1 MATPTR
7 RSARVTKAPE
17 RLAAPAATPGA
28 TTPRKRAKQPAGA
41 ASAFA
46 SPLSSRAKRQKTAT
60 RGRQQNARRAV
71 ADDDDDDDDDNES
84 DGEESDQ
91 DEDADESQN
100 DSSSSSADDDD
111 DGDSD
116 FGQREGAGRSR
127 GTKQTPRKAAAPKG
141 KQARA
146 AKPRAQ
152 HGSSTAAASNAQPS
166 LLLNAILDEQ
176 MAVSQV
182 VVDWIASYRRSSETD
197 SATTELINFLIRL
210 SGCPGQITSGDLYE
224 VEQIESVLGTLQAQA
239 IAALKRGGGDGE
251 ADGDDMLMG
260 RSKEQRRF
268 RRNAL
273 QFVQRLVVDG
283 QHHLVFGDVSEES
296 GLSAFVEIVL
306 QWLVSMAASHYRPF
320 RHVAT
325 LFALAMQSALVGV
338 RARIAG
344 ELQTTHRQLDAESA
358 RRRAPAAGASRLRD
372 RVAVLAQQDDVA
384 AAAFKAL
391 YDTVFVYRYR
401 DIHATIR
408 AECLVPLASWC
419 RGYAPAYL
427 NTEHLRYL
435 GWALNDRDARVR
447 EAALAAALGPLLL
460 GKPAQLTAGAVGSG
474 VGAPAVG
481 ALDAASDEAVAEGFR
496 PFVAR
501 FMPRIA
507 QMAVGDVD
515 ARVQVAAVRLVAQL
529 AQLGYVDPA
538 AGGRAAPAAARA
550 KGRRRNGGRRAAK
563 RSTYGHSL
571 SQQLLEESSSEDE
584 DDDDAAQDAS
594 DAEADAG
601 AAAEAPESHVPLFGD
616 DADADDETLACPRH
630 ATMRQLAPLVAHT
643 HATVRGAAAELVAA
657 WLRSDWVAAASA
669 DAGLATV

>member
-260 RSKEQRRF
+260 R
-268 RRNAL
+268 
-273 QFVQRLVVDG
+273 
-283 QHHLVFGDVSEES
+283 
-296 GLSAFVEIVL
+296 
-306 QWLVSMAASHYRPF
+306 
-320 RHVAT
+320 
-325 LFALAMQSALVGV
+325 
-338 RARIAG
+338 
-344 ELQTTHRQLDAESA
+344 
-358 RRRAPAAGASRLRD
+358 
-372 RVAVLAQQDDVA
+372 
-384 AAAFKAL
+384 
-391 YDTVFVYRYR
+391 
-401 DIHATIR
+401 
-408 AECLVPLASWC
+408 
-419 RGYAPAYL
+419 
-427 NTEHLRYL
+427 
-435 GWALNDRDARVR
+435 
-447 EAALAAALGPLLL
+447 
-460 GKPAQLTAGAVGSG
+460 
-474 VGAPAVG
+474 
-481 ALDAASDEAVAEGFR
+481 
-496 PFVAR
+496 
-501 FMPRIA
+501 
-507 QMAVGDVD
+507 
-515 ARVQVAAVRLVAQL
+515 
-529 AQLGYVDPA
+529 
-538 AGGRAAPAAARA
+538 
-550 KGRRRNGGRRAAK
+550 
-563 RSTYGHSL
+563 
-571 SQQLLEESSSEDE
+571 
-584 DDDDAAQDAS
+584 
-594 DAEADAG
+594 
-601 AAAEAPESHVPLFGD
+601 
-616 DADADDETLACPRH
+616 
-630 ATMRQLAPLVAHT
+630 
-643 HATVRGAAAELVAA
+643 
-657 WLRSDWVAAASA
+657 
-669 DAGLATV
+669 